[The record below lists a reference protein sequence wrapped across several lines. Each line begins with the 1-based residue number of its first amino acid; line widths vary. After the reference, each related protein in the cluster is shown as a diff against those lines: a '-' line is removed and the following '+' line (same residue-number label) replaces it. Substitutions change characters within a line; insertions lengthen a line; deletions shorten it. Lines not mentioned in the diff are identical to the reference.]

1 MGTRGWSPDEYATYS
16 STVASRSTREIFSS
30 SSIKDYLNPK
40 GIKLRE
46 SCDSDAH
53 PNSTAIIL
61 GLDVTGSMGIIA
73 DRLARQGLG
82 RLVEG
87 ILDKK
92 PVTDPHVMVMAIGDI
107 DHDRAPIQV
116 SQFEA
121 DIRIAEQ
128 LQDIYLEGG
137 GGGNDHE
144 SYDLPWYFAGQR
156 TAIDCF
162 TKRGKKG
169 YLFTIGDEGTPTG
182 IRASQVKGL
191 FGSNEETDYTP
202 SELLAM
208 ASEKY
213 HVFHIIV
220 EQGSYASR
228 ALPRVTSQWREL
240 LGKRAVLMSD
250 YELLPEV
257 ILSVIAVSEGG
268 DPEQTVTSWEK
279 PHIRNV
285 IKHALFD

>member
-1 MGTRGWSPDEYATYS
+1 MGSRGWSTHEYATYS
-16 STVASRSTREIFSS
+16 ATVATKSTREIFSS
-30 SSIKDYLNPK
+30 NSIKDYLNPK
-40 GIKLRE
+40 GITLRE

-61 GLDVTGSMGIIA
+61 GLDVTGSMGMIA
-73 DRLARQGLG
+73 DRLARKGLG

-92 PVTDPHVMVMAIGDI
+92 PVTDPHVMVMAIGDV
-107 DHDRAPIQV
+107 DFDRAPIQV

-128 LQDIYLEGG
+128 LQDLYLEGG
-137 GGGNDHE
+137 GGGNGNE

-156 TAIDCF
+156 TVIDCF
-162 TKRGKKG
+162 SKRGKKG

-182 IRASQVKGL
+182 IKASQVKGL
-191 FGSNEETDYTP
+191 FGSNEEMDYKP

-208 ASEKY
+208 AEKKY

-228 ALPRVTSQWREL
+228 ALPHVTNQWREL
-240 LGKRAVLMSD
+240 LGMRAVLMSD

-268 DPEQTVTSWEK
+268 DPEQVVASWEK
-279 PHIRNV
+279 PHIRDV
-285 IKHALFD
+285 VKHALFN